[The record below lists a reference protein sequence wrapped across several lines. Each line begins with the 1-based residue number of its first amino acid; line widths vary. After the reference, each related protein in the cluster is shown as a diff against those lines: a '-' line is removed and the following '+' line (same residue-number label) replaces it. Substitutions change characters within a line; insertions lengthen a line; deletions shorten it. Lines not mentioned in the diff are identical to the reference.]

1 MRNIRFR
8 IYTSR
13 FSIAGAR
20 HRNLYLL
27 NRCLSTVA
35 CIRRHPPHEGIIMSE
50 EDTYLR
56 AKLTEING
64 AIERLTQ
71 MLNRMIDVISKIT
84 EVQDSQSELQLAVN
98 ENADKLD
105 EILVAV
111 KNISK
116 AAPAAQPSGPSVAQK
131 GAVSSHQAIL
141 DTLETQIRDGVIAS
155 DLSAKINE
163 AAEML
168 ENKGVSGGLIVKM
181 QRWTRILRTYGRVDT
196 ISPTDIQKLRNDIKE
211 WSKELTKMR

>member
-1 MRNIRFR
+1 
-8 IYTSR
+8 
-13 FSIAGAR
+13 
-20 HRNLYLL
+20 
-27 NRCLSTVA
+27 
-35 CIRRHPPHEGIIMSE
+35 MSE

-105 EILVAV
+105 EILEAV
-111 KNISK
+111 KNIGQT
-116 AAPAAQPSGPSVAQK
+116 APSQPSSHSVAQK

-155 DLSAKINE
+155 DLSTKINE

-168 ENKGVSGGLIVKM
+168 ESKGVTGGLIVKM

>member
-1 MRNIRFR
+1 
-8 IYTSR
+8 
-13 FSIAGAR
+13 
-20 HRNLYLL
+20 
-27 NRCLSTVA
+27 
-35 CIRRHPPHEGIIMSE
+35 MSE

-84 EVQDSQSELQLAVN
+84 EVQDSQSDLQLAVN

-105 EILVAV
+105 EILAAV
-111 KNISK
+111 KNIGL
-116 AAPAAQPSGPSVAQK
+116 AAPSQPSGPSVAQK

-141 DTLETQIRDGVIAS
+141 DTLETQIREGVIAS
-155 DLSAKINE
+155 DLSTKINE
-163 AAEML
+163 AAGML
-168 ENKGVSGGLIVKM
+168 ESKGVASSLIVKI

-211 WSKELTKMR
+211 WSKELSKMR

>member
-1 MRNIRFR
+1 
-8 IYTSR
+8 
-13 FSIAGAR
+13 
-20 HRNLYLL
+20 
-27 NRCLSTVA
+27 
-35 CIRRHPPHEGIIMSE
+35 MSE

-84 EVQDSQSELQLAVN
+84 EVQDAQSEIQLAVN
-98 ENADKLD
+98 ANSEKLD
-105 EILVAV
+105 EIIATV
-111 KNISK
+111 KNISM
-116 AAPAAQPSGPSVAQK
+116 AGPSQPSIPSVAQK
-131 GAVSSHQAIL
+131 GAVSTHQAVL

-155 DLSAKINE
+155 DLSTKINE

-168 ENKGVSGGLIVKM
+168 ESKGVSGSLIVKM

-196 ISPTDIQKLRNDIKE
+196 ISPSDIQKLRTDIKE
-211 WSKELTKMR
+211 WSRDLAKMR

>member
-1 MRNIRFR
+1 
-8 IYTSR
+8 
-13 FSIAGAR
+13 
-20 HRNLYLL
+20 
-27 NRCLSTVA
+27 
-35 CIRRHPPHEGIIMSE
+35 MSE

-105 EILVAV
+105 EILEAV
-111 KNISK
+111 KNISQ
-116 AAPAAQPSGPSVAQK
+116 APSSQPSGPSVTQK
-131 GAVSSHQAIL
+131 GAVSSHQAVL

-155 DLSAKINE
+155 DLSTKINE

-168 ENKGVSGGLIVKM
+168 ESKGVAGGLIVKM

-211 WSKELTKMR
+211 WSRELTKMR